1 MFNLF
6 FAILILSIFVIF
18 IVKNLTKNSIKS
30 YIWTWFIII
39 AILMIVNTIFFRT
52 LDSVKVE
59 NPVKTE
65 ANILQL
71 GEISNSYDENEFFIL
86 QLGKYNS
93 SKQKYYKRTIV
104 YSYVVNSIEYINSGI
119 IKSTNRNALEN
130 INKNIIKIKYNEKNP
145 NNSGI
150 IKTNI
155 KSGAYVDIVN
165 IITISIL
172 IGLGIMIKIG
182 STPINEDIINEKHT
196 KMIYKK
202 NKKITIMLK
211 VLRVDIIDYEREKVF
226 FENQTKELYY
236 YETDFGESFHENE
249 QYEVKLN
256 KNNRKRVKI
265 EYEGQTVKAI
275 KIINIEIDNFIKK
288 K

>member
-1 MFNLF
+1 
-6 FAILILSIFVIF
+6 
-18 IVKNLTKNSIKS
+18 
-30 YIWTWFIII
+30 
-39 AILMIVNTIFFRT
+39 
-52 LDSVKVE
+52 
-59 NPVKTE
+59 
-65 ANILQL
+65 
-71 GEISNSYDENEFFIL
+71 
-86 QLGKYNS
+86 
-93 SKQKYYKRTIV
+93 
-104 YSYVVNSIEYINSGI
+104 
-119 IKSTNRNALEN
+119 
-130 INKNIIKIKYNEKNP
+130 
-145 NNSGI
+145 
-150 IKTNI
+150 
-155 KSGAYVDIVN
+155 
-165 IITISIL
+165 
-172 IGLGIMIKIG
+172 MIKIG